1 MELLC
6 SVNLHRRNG
15 IGQNAAP
22 IGKHFGDILTD
33 VKASYVVGDSVTAQ
47 FVGANPRAKCGSRA
61 AQGQHEREAYNH
73 YQGSMKHDGHG
84 TSPNIYMDHTAAV
97 SPALRNTI
105 GDKKTMSLTLWSNI
119 YRAID
124 QAISWLS
131 GEKVHVDG
139 EGKLNEWVVPTS
151 MLATVIRIVSTSMS
165 MQEMP
170 LFLYHLLAVTFLCI
184 QISLVI
190 LDEQNDGTDL
200 AGRRERTLA
209 FCRRP

>member
-6 SVNLHRRNG
+6 SVNLHQRNG
-15 IGQNAAP
+15 IGQNAVP

-33 VKASYVVGDSVTAQ
+33 IKASYVVGDSVTAQ
-47 FVGANPRAKCGSRA
+47 FVGANLLNVALGLLEVNMSTKLIITI
-61 AQGQHEREAYNH
+61 
-73 YQGSMKHDGHG
+73 K
-84 TSPNIYMDHTAAV
+84 AAV
-97 SPALRNTI
+97 SPTLRNTI

-119 YRAID
+119 YRAVD

-170 LFLYHLLAVTFLCI
+170 LFLYHLLAMTFLCI
-184 QISLVI
+184 QISLII

-200 AGRRERTLA
+200 AGQRDRTLA
-209 FCRRP
+209 FCHRP